1 MIQEQKQ
8 FYRTV
13 FSLVLPMAIQNLI
26 NVAVVST
33 DVIMLSKIGEKVLA
47 GASLASQVQFIMT
60 LIFFGITSGV
70 TILTAQ
76 YWGKGDKRT
85 VERLLGLS
93 LRLSVS
99 VALCFFLGAT
109 LFPEKLMRVFSKDAA
124 VIQEGVKYLRVV
136 GFSYLLSAVTTV
148 YLNVLRSMERVVI
161 ATFVYT
167 ISLLSNI
174 IVNALLIFGLF
185 GFPKLGIVG
194 AALGTLIA
202 RMIEVSIVFV
212 YAKKNRKLLEF
223 HWYDFFHTPR
233 VLWHDF
239 LHYAT
244 PVILN
249 ELFWGTGIAANA
261 AILGHLGSSVV
272 AASSVTQ
279 ILRQLSAVI
288 TFGLA
293 NATAILIGKTI
304 GEKSYVLAEQYA
316 KKFVRLT
323 IISGLVGSTLVFL
336 LSPWVVKHFAVSAEI
351 QDYLSYMLKII
362 VFYILAQAISMVFI
376 IGIFRAGGDS
386 RFGLFVDFSTMW
398 FGSILLGYLGAFVFH
413 LPVKIVYFLL
423 MCDEFLKVPM
433 VLYRYKQ
440 KKWLKNVTREKIS

>member
-1 MIQEQKQ
+1 MQEQKQ

-413 LPVKIVYFLL
+413 LPVKIVYLLL
-423 MCDEFLKVPM
+423 MCDEFLKIPM